1 MPIDI
6 NKHEVDIDNLFKQNE
21 NDLCSI
27 KELYRKLKELEQKI
41 KQIKYIDSNLADK
54 LKKDYEKLKR
64 KILKDYEELKKVILD
79 ENIQAK
85 LTNEIDTSINIINND
100 INVINSQLDNI
111 ETLNI
116 KLIDYKHLVID
127 NDWTTALQTALN
139 DGYNQ
144 KRNVVAHY
152 GNFNLSSTIYIPPL
166 ITFSGIGMDLTNFI
180 IEHDGVGFKYIGK
193 NDTSNPTQSG
203 GGKASDFTIKR
214 TQPSTKIEGNH
225 GIHLIG
231 TFSQTSFERIKIL
244 DMGEHGFY
252 LYDETKNKGT
262 GNITFKDCYFGG
274 CIYGYGFCAE
284 GIFSDLLLQGV
295 NSWGNAGAFC
305 FDGSKNNGIGFRGQ
319 NVTLQGCN
327 NEYNGGWDMA
337 SNTFTKYA
345 SILIKNLNNVR
356 LESMVLHSS
365 PKRNNGVSYVNLL
378 VVDGCSHISLN
389 NLNLQN
395 KIGDHNNGI
404 TLSNVFDGE
413 INNTTVYS
421 SQTGGYGLTIN
432 PNCSSITINNINVGG
447 WGTNCKLDATSNP
460 ILVRNKGKFLTIKGQ
475 LYQGE
480 FDSLTT
486 KTIDDFSTSYNK
498 VNADRTKYC
507 RIANIKITAQNG
519 TVNANL
525 FVNTTAGNGGQY
537 GNMLA
542 QGILNIR
549 VGQTSALGNN
559 PWVGLIY
566 TPCYSSNPA
575 NDTGKLTLSSKN
587 FYYKITNISTS
598 ESVVEIY
605 YRPSQAW
612 IPLSYYPL
620 TIYEENGFILL
631 LKDNNLAVTGAT
643 QGETQNRMILQD
655 GSGAIW
661 QVTIN
666 ESGVLQTSKASVD

>member
-1 MPIDI
+1 MSNEN
-6 NKHEVDIDNLFKQNE
+6 NKMQVDIDNLFKQNV
-21 NDLCSI
+21 NDLSSI
-27 KELYRKLKELEQKI
+27 KELYRKLKEVEEKI
-41 KQIKYIDSNLADK
+41 TQIKYIDSNLVNK
-54 LKKDYEKLKR
+54 LKKEYEKLKR
-64 KILKDYEELKKVILD
+64 IILD

-85 LTNEIDTSINIINND
+85 LSND
-100 INVINSQLDNI
+100 IETINSQLDSI
-111 ETLNI
+111 ENLNI
-116 KLIDYKHLVID
+116 KLIDYKHLVVD
-127 NDWTTALQTALN
+127 NDWTNALQAALN
-139 DGYNQ
+139 DGYKY
-144 KRNVVAHY
+144 KRNVIAHY
-152 GNFNLSSTIYIPPL
+152 GNFKLTSTIYVPPL
-166 ITFSGIGMDLTNFI
+166 ITFSGVGMDLTNFI
-180 IEHDGVGFKYIGK
+180 INHDGVGFKYVGK
-193 NDTSNPTQSG
+193 SDTNNPTQSG

-262 GNITFKDCYFGG
+262 GNITIKDCYFGG

-327 NEYNGGWDMA
+327 NEYNGGWEMS

-365 PKRNNGVSYVNLL
+365 PKRGDGVSYVNLL
-378 VVDGCSHISLN
+378 VVDGCSHLSIN

-404 TLSNVFDGE
+404 TLTNVFDGE

-421 SQTGGYGLTIN
+421 SQSGGYGLTIN

-460 ILVRNKGKFLTIKGQ
+460 ILVRNKGRFITINEQ
-475 LYQGE
+475 LYQGD
-480 FDSLTT
+480 FDTIT
-486 KTIDDFSTSYNK
+486 HKTIDDFSTSYNK

-507 RIANIKITAQNG
+507 RIANIKITAKNG
-519 TVNANL
+519 SVNANL
-525 FVNTTAGNGGQY
+525 FVNTTTGNNGQY
-537 GNMLA
+537 GNMMA

-559 PWVGLIY
+559 PWVGLVY

-575 NDTGKLTLSSKN
+575 SDTGKLILTSKN

-612 IPLSYYPL
+612 LPLSYYPL

-631 LKDNNLAVTGAT
+631 LKDNNLAVTGAI
-643 QGETQNRMILQD
+643 QGETQNKMILQD
-655 GSGAIW
+655 TTGALW

-666 ESGVLQTSKASVD
+666 ENGELQTSKPSVD

>member
-1 MPIDI
+1 MIDKFSHGFI
-6 NKHEVDIDNLFKQNE
+6 NSVYHFNDYTLNELICKLAQKMDEVITQSNESFNYLEWLKGQGLSDEVIKIMLEWKENGTLENLINEILFNKLNTKIDE
-21 NDLCSI
+21 N
-27 KELYRKLKELEQKI
+27 KAE
-41 KQIKYIDSNLADK
+41 
-54 LKKDYEKLKR
+54 
-64 KILKDYEELKKVILD
+64 LD
-79 ENIQAK
+79 E
-85 LTNEIDTSINIINND
+85 S
-100 INVINSQLDNI
+100 INVINSQLDTI
-111 ETLNI
+111 ESLNI
-116 KLIDYKHLVID
+116 KLIDYKHLVVGD
-127 NDWTTALQTALN
+127 DWTNALQTALN
-139 DGYNQ
+139 DAYNQ
-144 KRNVVAHY
+144 KRNIVAHY
-152 GNFNLSSTIYIPPL
+152 GNFKLTSTIYIPPL
-166 ITFSGIGMDLTNFI
+166 ITFSGVGMDLTNFI
-180 IEHDGVGFKYIGK
+180 IEHDGVAFKYIGK

-214 TQPSTKIEGNH
+214 NQPSTKIEGNH

-305 FDGSKNNGIGFRGQ
+305 FDGSKNNSIGFRGQ

-327 NEYNGGWDMA
+327 NEYNGGWNMA
-337 SNTFTKYA
+337 SASFTKYA

-356 LESMVLHSS
+356 LESMVLQSS
-365 PKRNNGVSYVNLL
+365 PKRNDGVSYVNLL
-378 VVDGCSHISLN
+378 VVDGCSHLSLN

-404 TLSNVFDGE
+404 TLTNVFDGE
-413 INNTTVYS
+413 INDTTVFS
-421 SQTGGYGLTIN
+421 SQSGGYGLTIN
-432 PNCSSITINNINVGG
+432 PNCSGITINNINVNG
-447 WGTNCKLDATSNP
+447 WGTNCKLDATTNA
-460 ILVRNKGKFLTIKGQ
+460 ILVKNKGRFITIKGQ
-475 LYQGE
+475 LYQGD
-480 FDSLTT
+480 FDGITT
-486 KTIDDFSTSYNK
+486 KTIDDFTPSYNK

-549 VGQTSALGNN
+549 VGQTSVLGNN
-559 PWVGLIY
+559 PWVGLVY
-566 TPCYSSNPA
+566 TPCYSSNPT
-575 NDTGKLTLSSKN
+575 NDTGKITLSSKN

-612 IPLSYYPL
+612 LPLSYYPL
-620 TIYEENGFILL
+620 TIYEENGIILL
-631 LKDNNLAVTGAT
+631 LKDNNIDVTGAT

-655 GSGAIW
+655 GTGTIW
-661 QVTIN
+661 QITIN
-666 ESGVLQTSKASVD
+666 ENGELQTSKPSVD

>member
-1 MPIDI
+1 MSYDI
-6 NKHEVDIDNLFKQNE
+6 NSQQVDIENLFKQNE
-21 NDLCSI
+21 LDLCSI
-27 KELYRKLKELEQKI
+27 KELYRKLKDLEKKI
-41 KQIKYIDSNLADK
+41 TQIKYINSNLADK
-54 LKKDYEKLKR
+54 LKKDYENLEKDYENLKR

-85 LTNEIDTSINIINND
+85 LTND
-100 INVINSQLDNI
+100 INVINSQLEHI

-116 KLIDYKHLVID
+116 KLIDYKHLVVN
-127 NDWTTALQTALN
+127 NDWTIALQTALN

-166 ITFSGIGMDLTNFI
+166 ITFSGVGMDLTNFI
-180 IEHDGVGFKYIGK
+180 INHDGVGFKYVGK
-193 NDTSNPTQSG
+193 SDTSNPTQSG
-203 GGKASDFTIKR
+203 GGKACDFTIKR
-214 TQPSTKIEGNH
+214 TQPTIKIEGNH

-305 FDGSKNNGIGFRGQ
+305 FDGSKNNEIGFRGQ
-319 NVTLQGCN
+319 NITIQGCN

-337 SNTFTKYA
+337 SGNYTQWSA
-345 SILIKNLNNVR
+345 ILIKNLNNVR
-356 LESMVLHSS
+356 LEGMVLHSS
-365 PKRNNGVSYVNLL
+365 PKKNEGVSYVNLL
-378 VVDGCSHISLN
+378 VVDGCSHLSLN

-395 KIGDHNNGI
+395 KIGDYNNGI
-404 TLSNVFDGE
+404 TLTNVFDGE

-432 PNCSSITINNINVGG
+432 PNCSSITLNNINVSG
-447 WGTNCKLDATSNP
+447 WWINCKLDATSNA
-460 ILVRNKGKFLTIKGQ
+460 ILVRNKGRFITINEQ
-475 LYQGE
+475 LYQGD
-480 FDSLTT
+480 FDAITH
-486 KTIDDFSTSYNK
+486 KTIDDFNPSYNR
-498 VNADRTKYC
+498 VVADINKYC
-507 RIANIKITAQNG
+507 RIARIKLTASDG
-519 TVNANL
+519 VVNTNL
-525 FVNTTAGNGGQY
+525 FVNTTTGNCGQY

-549 VGQTSALGNN
+549 VGQTSALGND
-559 PWVGLIY
+559 PWVGFVY
-566 TPCYSSNPA
+566 TPCYSSNPS
-575 NDTGKLTLSSKN
+575 NDTGKLTLTSKN
-587 FYYKITNISTS
+587 FYYKITNVNAT

-612 IPLSYYPL
+612 LPLSYYPL
-620 TIYEENGFILL
+620 SIWEENGFILL
-631 LKDNNLAVTGAT
+631 LKDDNIDVSGAL
-643 QGETQNRMILQD
+643 QAETQNRMILQD
-655 GSGAIW
+655 NTGTLW
-661 QVTIN
+661 QITIN
-666 ESGVLQTSKASVD
+666 ENGELQTSKPSVD